1 MTILMA
7 LAIGSLFS
15 AATYLLLR
23 RGVVRLVLGLSLL
36 AHAVNLLIFTM
47 SKTGLRAGV
56 PPIIGQAAPEQ
67 MIDPLPQALILTA
80 IVISFG
86 ITAFLLA
93 LAVRSGQAAGSD
105 DMDMMSPPPGD
116 DH

>member
-1 MTILMA
+1 MIVFFA
-7 LAIGSLFS
+7 LAIGSLFA
-15 AATYLLLR
+15 AATYLMLR

-36 AHAVNLLIFTM
+36 AHAANLLIFAM
-47 SKTGLRAGV
+47 SRTGLRAGAPAFDGAV
-56 PPIIGQAAPEQ
+56 APEL
-67 MIDPLPQALILTA
+67 MVDPLPQALILTA

-105 DMDMMSPPPGD
+105 DLDAMSPPPES